1 MRAIQGIFLGW
12 QKFNRTPAFAQRV
25 LFAAEPRVDQAQNTK
40 SRSPFRLLPDS
51 FLLDG
56 ARSGE
61 PRAGFVLVLGHTS
74 DHTLD
79 HSGRQSHRISANS
92 VVSQCPQGTLSA
104 GRVPLGQRADHPRV
118 GHTFDCFWICRSDFF
133 DCVAQR
139 PRIRLRIERNQRSRY
154 PGIDIIWFNC
164 QRTIKNHRFVGI
176 APQIQIAQRDLRQR
190 EKVARIELD
199 CPLQIAQSLFLI
211 TAPACDVA
219 RQLEN
224 TRIIRQCSARNLELR
239 QRSIVIEIASIQ
251 MFGPRKMCFAAVGSK
266 FERSVNR

>member
-1 MRAIQGIFLGW
+1 MRAIQGIFLNW

-79 HSGRQSHRISANS
+79 HSGWHSHRIGAPI
-92 VVSQCPQGTLSA
+92 VVSQCSQSTLGA
-104 GRVPLGQRADHPRV
+104 GRVPLGQCTVHPRI
-118 GHTFDCFWICRSDFF
+118 GYTLDCFWICGSDFF

-139 PRIRLRIERNQRSRY
+139 PRIRLRIERNQRSHY
-154 PGIDIIWFNC
+154 AGIDIIWFNC
-164 QRTIKNHRFVGI
+164 QRTIKNRRFVGI
-176 APQIQIAQRDLRQR
+176 APQIQIAQRDLFQR

-199 CPLQIAQSLFLI
+199 CAL
-211 TAPACDVA
+211 
-219 RQLEN
+219 
-224 TRIIRQCSARNLELR
+224 
-239 QRSIVIEIASIQ
+239 
-251 MFGPRKMCFAAVGSK
+251 
-266 FERSVNR
+266 